1 MAFRS
6 RMLGRHTAIAPA
18 PLSELNVTPL
28 IDVLLV
34 LLVMIILSVP
44 IATHQ
49 IDVDLPTGQSVA
61 AEPEQIALVV
71 TEGGAVLWNG
81 EPVTRSALVDR
92 LAAAA
97 TSPVD
102 PVIRFE
108 PEANAGFNAS
118 VNVIHLVGEAHIR
131 RFAVVGN
138 DRYRTWDAE

>member
-6 RMLGRHTAIAPA
+6 RMLGRHTITAPA

-49 IDVDLPTGQSVA
+49 IDVDLPTGQSVVD
-61 AEPEQIALVV
+61 EPQQIALVV
-71 TEGGAVLWNG
+71 TEGGAVLWDG
-81 EPVTRSALVDR
+81 EPVARSALVKR
-92 LAAAA
+92 LAEAAA
-97 TSPVD
+97 SPVA

-108 PEANAGFNAS
+108 PEANASFDAA
-118 VNVIHLVGEAHIR
+118 VNVIHLVGEANIR
-131 RFAVVGN
+131 RFAFAGN
-138 DRYRTWDAE
+138 ERYRTWDAE